1 MKSAEIENMSTEER
15 LRAME
20 MLWDSLQKDADG
32 LDSPAWHKEI
42 LEERRTKI
50 ESGEA
55 EFVSL
60 DEAKKLLEE

>member
-1 MKSAEIENMSTEER
+1 MSTEER

-20 MLWDSLQKDADG
+20 MIWNSLQKEEAQ
-32 LDSPAWHKEI
+32 LDSPSWHAEV
-42 LEERRTKI
+42 LEERRSKI
-50 ESGEA
+50 DQGQA